1 MRVLIAGGSGF
12 VGSALIR
19 DLKFAGHQTA
29 IIARDPKK
37 FSAPSVGWGT
47 EELIRA
53 VSEYD
58 AVVNL
63 AGEPIIGKR
72 WNEKQKQR
80 LWDSRIGSTKKLVD
94 AMKEAKTRPKV
105 FISASAEGY
114 YGPRGDEA
122 LDETDSGGN
131 DFLAG
136 LCKKWEEEALR
147 AKSLGIRTAIIRL
160 GVVLG
165 MGGGALSKMVP
176 QFKLGL
182 GGPLGHGRQ
191 YLSWIHISDL
201 ARLFLFLL
209 EREGL
214 EGAFNGTA
222 PNPATNRE
230 FSKTLGRVLRRPA
243 LFPVPG
249 FILKL
254 ALGEAADAI
263 LTGQRVMPKRTLEAG
278 FEFRFS
284 NLEEALRNL
293 ALAHGP

>member
-1 MRVLIAGGSGF
+1 MKILIAGGSGF
-12 VGSALIR
+12 VGRALIR
-19 DLKFAGHQTA
+19 ELESTGHEAA
-29 IIARDPKK
+29 IITRNRGK
-37 FSAPSVGWGT
+37 STAPGVPWDT
-47 EELIRA
+47 AELIRA

-114 YGPRGDEA
+114 YGPHGDEV
-122 LDETDSGGN
+122 LDEADSGGN
-131 DFLAG
+131 DFLAC
-136 LCKKWEEEALR
+136 LCKKWEEEALH
-147 AKSLGIRTAIIRL
+147 AKSIGIRTVIVRL

-201 ARLFLFLL
+201 ARLFHFLL

-222 PNPATNRE
+222 PNPATNRQ
-230 FSKTLGRVLRRPA
+230 FAKTLGRVLGRPA

-249 FILKL
+249 FVLKL
-254 ALGEAADAI
+254 ILGEAADAI
-263 LTGQRVMPKRTLEAG
+263 LTGQRVIPKRTLEAG

-284 NLEEALRNL
+284 NLEEALMDL
-293 ALAHGP
+293 APAHG